1 MVSGESNSHRR
12 LKELTLL
19 WAYGHGYRC
28 CAMEVHAPRSSY
40 RVDVAG
46 VRIDRNSGIS
56 TVAVFECKQSRND
69 LLRDN
74 RRRDELRNRLAQLQE
89 RRSKLEALLSV
100 HYPSVRMPDSLFP
113 EWASFDFMALDHH
126 GYRQTIRKI
135 GQVQRQLLQNIK
147 FDLVTHYQLA
157 NLHYLVTPIA
167 MIDPGEVPIGWG
179 FLEVKPDGAVIETA
193 LPTRFNQAGTSDW
206 VIRIAQALTA
216 REVRRRAQSFQYL
229 GLPQRYA

>member
-1 MVSGESNSHRR
+1 
-12 LKELTLL
+12 
-19 WAYGHGYRC
+19 
-28 CAMEVHAPRSSY
+28 
-40 RVDVAG
+40 
-46 VRIDRNSGIS
+46 VRIDRNSGTS

-74 RRRDELRNRLAQLQE
+74 RRRDELRNRLTQLQE

-113 EWASFDFMALDHH
+113 EWASFDFTALDHH

-135 GQVQRQLLQNIK
+135 GQIQRQLLQNIK

-167 MIDPGEVPIGWG
+167 MIGSGEVPLGWG
-179 FLEVKPDGAVIETA
+179 FLEVKPDGTVTETA
-193 LPTRFNQAGTSDW
+193 LPTRFNQARTSDW
-206 VIRIAQALTA
+206 VIRIGQALTA
-216 REVRRRAQSFQYL
+216 REVRSMLASQDLVVQS
-229 GLPQRYA
+229 AE